1 MSNITHFVYTKHAGI
16 AFINS
21 VPEGTYDVI
30 ILDAFQPMGKKAFF
44 VSKNVNFKLELN
56 WEKTNDVFA
65 LKGNKK

>member
-1 MSNITHFVYTKHAGI
+1 MSYITPYTLTKFLTNIYVGI

-44 VSKNVNFKLELN
+44 LSIFYLKLELM
-56 WEKTNDVFA
+56 
-65 LKGNKK
+65 

>member
-56 WEKTNDVFA
+56 
-65 LKGNKK
+65 